1 MHISES
7 HNLYFNYNNNN
18 CILFNLKYQKNDII
32 HELKYEYILDMFT
45 VQFKDKLIYN
55 GVDIFVN
62 SIKKQFSSK
71 LFDYG
76 DSKLLN
82 DEFTKTYLPDLYKKK
97 TYFIKKEYK
106 CKYDGFWSLKYDFGY
121 VDKRSILKITIN
133 KHENITINKG
143 KDNYTYLK
151 YLNFTI
157 KIKNGYVFIYKRD
170 NDNKIDKFVYRFNR
184 DIDEDLEE
192 LDGIK
197 YMVYRNDYSTSY
209 YIIKMGSIL
218 LNNVYENYDVGKEFL
233 YIFLK
238 DVEYLLV
245 LRYDMI
251 NDICYIE
258 NTPIM
263 FLNGEDKDDLSWL
276 IYASKKLD
284 IL

>member
-1 MHISES
+1 MPENHS
-7 HNLYFNYNNNN
+7 LYFNYNKNNR
-18 CILFNLKYQKNDII
+18 ILFNLKYQKNNII
-32 HELKYEYILDMFT
+32 HEFKYEYINDMST
-45 VQFKDKLIYN
+45 AQFKDKLIYN

-62 SIKKQFSSK
+62 SIKKQFNSK

-76 DSKLLN
+76 DSKLMN
-82 DEFTKTYLPDLYKKK
+82 DKFTKTYLPNLYKKK

-121 VDKRSILKITIN
+121 VDKRSIFKITIN
-133 KHENITINKG
+133 EHENITINK
-143 KDNYTYLK
+143 DEYNCTCLN

-157 KIKNGYVFIYKRD
+157 KIKNSDIFVYKQD
-170 NDNKIDKFVYRFNR
+170 YFPFNKLIYRFNHKTR
-184 DIDEDLEE
+184 EPLIE

-197 YMVYRNDYSTSY
+197 YMLFKSGYSISY
-209 YIIKMGSIL
+209 YIIKIGSIL
-218 LNNVYENYDVGKEFL
+218 LNNVYEDYDASKEFL

-245 LRYDMI
+245 LKYDMI
-251 NDICYIE
+251 NEICYIE